1 MLNIQNLFF
10 QAEKSESKKS
20 SPVIKSTLP
29 DKIINWFDPV
39 RGAQRTKA
47 RAFSMIAG
55 SYIGASRTRRQT
67 SQWTTYGGD
76 ADADTVFDLK
86 ELRNRSRDLE
96 RNAPIA
102 VGAISSNLTNV
113 VGTGLK
119 LQSRIDRKYLK
130 LEDTAADDWEEN
142 TEREFRLWAE
152 SQECDAARTL
162 TFASLQELV
171 FRQAIVNG
179 DVFIVP
185 KRTASSN
192 PYDLKLLIVE
202 ADRVCNEGN
211 AADTD
216 TLIQGVQKDPNGA
229 PVQYHICDRH
239 PGSSRYTKENF
250 TWTKI
255 SAFGKNTGLRNVIH
269 LYNRMTRPNQTRGI
283 PYLAPVI
290 ESLKQLDR
298 YTEAELMAAVVSAMF
313 TVFIKSDGGD
323 TSFDL
328 TGMGVETGAK
338 SSDTDLKLGNGAVVG
353 LAKGES
359 IEMADPKRPNSGF
372 DPFVTA
378 ILEQIGAA
386 LEIPYEIIIR
396 HFSSSYSAS
405 RAALLEAW
413 RFFRVRRNWLAVN
426 FCQVVYEIWLYEAVA
441 SGRVSAPG
449 FFKDPMIRKAYSGAQ
464 WPGDSPGY
472 IDPEKD
478 PGAAK
483 IRMELGI
490 STLDEETT
498 LITGGDM
505 EKNLPRIRKER
516 KDLAEIGL
524 WQPVSAKQASFPVEV
539 TNQKQEKKKK
549 EKAPEEVVSEN
560 EEAVE
565 DETA

>member
-1 MLNIQNLFF
+1 MLKDRNY
-10 QAEKSESKKS
+10 KK
-20 SPVIKSTLP
+20 PEIKLTIP
-29 DKIINWFDPV
+29 DKIVNYFFPIK
-39 RGAQRTKA
+39 GAQRTRA

-55 SYIGASRTRRQT
+55 SYFGASRTRRQT
-67 SQWTTYGGD
+67 SQWLTSGGD
-76 ADADTVFDLK
+76 ADADTILDLK

-130 LEDTAADDWEEN
+130 MTDEVGDEWEET

-162 TFASLQELV
+162 PFAAIQELV

-185 KRTASSN
+185 KRQASAN
-192 PYDLKLLIVE
+192 PYDLKLLVVE
-202 ADRVCNEGN
+202 ADRVCNEN
-211 AADTD
+211 NTPDTD
-216 TLIQGVQKDPNGA
+216 KLIQGIEKDINGA
-229 PVQYHICDRH
+229 PVQYHICKRH
-239 PGSSRYTKENF
+239 PGASRYSKESFEWN
-250 TWTKI
+250 KI
-255 SAFGKNTGLRNVIH
+255 PAFGKQTGLRNVIH
-269 LYNRMTRPNQTRGI
+269 LYRMMRPNQTRGI

-290 ESLKQLDR
+290 EPLKQLDR
-298 YTEAELMAAVVSAMF
+298 YTEAELMASVVSAMF
-313 TVFIKSDGGD
+313 TVFVKTESGE

-328 TGMGVETGAK
+328 TGMGVETGAT

-359 IEMADPKRPNSGF
+359 IESANPMRPNSGF

-378 ILEQIGAA
+378 ILEQIGTA
-386 LEIPYEIIIR
+386 LELPYEIIIR
-396 HFSSSYSAS
+396 HFAASYSAS

-413 RFFRVRRNWLAVN
+413 RFFRVRRNWLAIN

-441 SGRVSAPG
+441 SERISAPG
-449 FFKDPMIRKAYSGAQ
+449 FFNDPMIRKAYSGAQ

-472 IDPEKD
+472 IDPAKD
-478 PGAAK
+478 PESAK
-483 IRMELGI
+483 LRMELGI

-505 EKNLPRIRKER
+505 EKNIPRIRKER
-516 KDLAEIGL
+516 KLLAEIGL
-524 WQPVSAKQASFPVEV
+524 WQPVSAKQTSFPVEI
-539 TNQKQEKKKK
+539 TNQKAEKKKK
-549 EKAPEEVVSEN
+549 EKTLEEEVPE